1 MLALRGCLQSTLG
14 RQSPPSAHA
23 SVIGGKADSKCSRA
37 FPLLT
42 QSGYC
47 RRANRTSLL
56 RTGDAPARA
65 SCQSQFT
72 QMFAGAPKRAG
83 TPRRTRRQ
91 RLERPNMAQLD
102 ENKLQQFVGKML
114 GDLGGAFSV
123 PTVRI
128 GLRLGLFNALH
139 EGGPATSDELAKRAG
154 GLTER
159 YVREWAL
166 AQAANGFIDYNAA
179 SRKFSLSPEQAMV
192 FAQKDSPVYLA
203 GAFDI
208 VAAMIEGE
216 PKVENSFRTGAGV
229 RWGDSAGCLFC
240 ATGAFFRPGY
250 VNNIVQNWLPTLD
263 GVEAKLK
270 SGAKVA
276 DVGCGVGFS
285 TLLMARAFSKSQF
298 VGYDFHAPSVEE
310 ANRHAVAHGLGDRVS
325 FKQATAKDIK
335 ESGFDLVTCFD
346 CLHDMGD
353 PRGCAR
359 HMRRILKADGT
370 WMIVEPVAG
379 NRPED
384 NINPV
389 GRLYYN
395 ASTMICVPTS
405 LDQEVGEGLGAQAGE
420 AKLTEVIRDG
430 GFTRIRRA
438 TAGPFNMVLEARA

>member
-1 MLALRGCLQSTLG
+1 MPITVRTNVRGSTKKERVISCAGYGRPIETGPLMSGAQITPVNELTDTGQAGASAMANSNGSNTKIGNAIRAL
-14 RQSPPSAHA
+14 
-23 SVIGGKADSKCSRA
+23 VNK
-37 FPLLT
+37 
-42 QSGYC
+42 
-47 RRANRTSLL
+47 
-56 RTGDAPARA
+56 APAIGE
-65 SCQSQFT
+65 T
-72 QMFAGAPKRAG
+72 
-83 TPRRTRRQ
+83 
-91 RLERPNMAQLD
+91 NMAQLD
-102 ENKLQQFVGKML
+102 ENRLQQFVGKML

-166 AQAANGFIDYNAA
+166 AQAANGFIDYDAA

-192 FAQKDSPVYLA
+192 FAEKDSPVYLA

-216 PKVENSFRTGAGV
+216 QKVENSFRTGAGV

-250 VNNIVQNWLPTLD
+250 VNNIVQNWLPALG

-285 TLLMARAFSKSQF
+285 TLLMAQAFSKSQF

-325 FKQATAKDIK
+325 FKEARAKDIK
-335 ESGFDLVTCFD
+335 ESGFDLVTSFD

-370 WMIVEPVAG
+370 WMIVEPIAG

-384 NINPV
+384 NMNPV